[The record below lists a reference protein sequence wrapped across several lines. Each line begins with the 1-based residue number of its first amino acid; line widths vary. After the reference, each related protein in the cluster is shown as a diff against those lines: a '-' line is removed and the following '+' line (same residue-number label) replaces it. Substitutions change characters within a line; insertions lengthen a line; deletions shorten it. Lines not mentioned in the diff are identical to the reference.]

1 MTALFRWLSIA
12 SVAIW
17 LMGCAH
23 PITMAPDLTA
33 VSASAMPRINKTA
46 ALHITDAS
54 KALEVTSAGGGGDKI
69 RYFPYKDLEPG
80 LYKALTEV
88 FADVTA
94 VKTPQDAAALKAS
107 SPVLVIKPEV
117 STYSYSDS
125 LFTWP
130 PTKFGVTLTCTV
142 TDASGALIDTIKV
155 TGDGFAPFEEFKS
168 NFSLSAVR
176 ASTDALNKLVQALSN
191 STALRR

>member
-1 MTALFRWLSIA
+1 MTAFVRWLSIA
-12 SVAIW
+12 TCTAW

-23 PITMAPDLTA
+23 PITMAPDLAA
-33 VSASAMPRINKTA
+33 VSASSAPRVNSTA
-46 ALHITDAS
+46 ALHITDTA
-54 KALEVTSAGGGGDKI
+54 KALEVTSAGGGGDKV

-80 LYKALTEV
+80 LYKALSEV
-88 FADVTA
+88 FANVTTI
-94 VKTPQDAAALKAS
+94 KMPQDAASLKVS
-107 SPVLVIKPEV
+107 GPVLVIKPEI

-125 LFTWP
+125 LLTWP

-142 TDASGALIDTIKV
+142 TDTQGALIDTIKV

-176 ASTDALNKLVQALSN
+176 ASTDVLNKLVQALSN
-191 STALRR
+191 SAALRR